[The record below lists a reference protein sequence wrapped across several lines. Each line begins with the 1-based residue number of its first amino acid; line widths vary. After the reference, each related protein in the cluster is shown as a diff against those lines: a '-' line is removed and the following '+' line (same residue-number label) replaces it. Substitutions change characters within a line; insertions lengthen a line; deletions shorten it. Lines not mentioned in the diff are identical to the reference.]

1 MEKFLKDINFKD
13 LKGQKAI
20 LVEMATKSKGK
31 EKNALDSIICILD
44 ALQDEAVDNYGYN
57 EKDVFNLEK

>member
-13 LKGQKAI
+13 LKGQKAT

-31 EKNALDSIICILD
+31 EQRDLEAIICILD
-44 ALQDEAVDNYGYN
+44 ALQDEAVDNYGYK
-57 EKDVFNLEK
+57 EEEVFDLEP

>member
-13 LKGQKAI
+13 LKGQKAT

-31 EKNALDSIICILD
+31 EKDALESIICILD
-44 ALQDEAVDNYGYN
+44 ALQDEAVDNYGYK
-57 EKDVFNLEK
+57 EEEVFDLEP